1 MDGVGLDQAAG
12 TLLRSDV
19 ESGDRGGNQL
29 SIRGNGCVEI
39 GPEQAKEMSFVVGQV
54 SLNAIEMAKRQDL
67 VSLWLGKLQTTVWT

>member
-1 MDGVGLDQAAG
+1 MSSPGI
-12 TLLRSDV
+12 V
-19 ESGDRGGNQL
+19 EVNQL

-54 SLNAIEMAKRQDL
+54 SLNAIEKAKRQEL